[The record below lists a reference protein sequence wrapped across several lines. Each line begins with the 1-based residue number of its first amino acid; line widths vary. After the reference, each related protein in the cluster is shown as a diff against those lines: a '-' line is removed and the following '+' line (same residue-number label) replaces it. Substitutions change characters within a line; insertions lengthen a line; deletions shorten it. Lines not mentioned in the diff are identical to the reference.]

1 MNLLSTNKLGALSL
15 VVGPTL
21 AFIMF
26 VIQPGGI
33 LIDTVPGSD
42 AVGLIEVWQANEM
55 LVKATSGLIMVGL
68 MLMTFG
74 VYEVHVAHRGSR
86 GDGLNMAGLAAISLG
101 VVAWLITH
109 SLTITLA
116 SPSAPQEAWATT
128 YLIRTSMLLSGGVGV
143 SLGVLV
149 FAISVL
155 IDSRGTAFNILTWL
169 AALAGLVGVIGWLIA
184 ICDASSMDSATTVAR
199 GMYIIYV
206 VWLTALGV
214 RLAREEGRG
223 DAPASQE

>member
-1 MNLLSTNKLGALSL
+1 MNLLSTNKLGAISL
-15 VVGPTL
+15 VVGPVL

-26 VIQPGGI
+26 LIQPGGI
-33 LIDTVPGSD
+33 LIDSVPGSD
-42 AVGLIEVWQANEM
+42 ATRLIEVWRANEFF
-55 LVKATSGLIMVGL
+55 VKITSGLIVVGL

-101 VVAWLITH
+101 VIAWVITQ

-116 SPSAPQEAWATT
+116 SPFVTQETWLAI
-128 YLIRTSMLLSGGVGV
+128 YNIRTSMLLSGGVAVG
-143 SLGVLV
+143 LGVLV

-155 IDSRGTAFNILTWL
+155 IDSRGMVFNILTWI
-169 AALAGLVGVIGWLIA
+169 AALAGLVGMIGWLVA
-184 ICDASSMDSATTVAR
+184 IFNSGSMDAATAVAR

-206 VWLTALGV
+206 VWLIALGI
-214 RLAREEGRG
+214 RLAREEE
-223 DAPASQE
+223 QEE